1 MQVQTQGIL
10 FDHIEGILCVRVCV
24 CVHGRMNLAAET

>member
-24 CVHGRMNLAAET
+24 CAWQDEFSC